1 MIQPKISII
10 TVTYNSAKTIK
21 DTIES
26 VLSQTY
32 KNIEHIVIDGNSTDG
47 TQEIIRSYPKIK
59 MISENDNGIYDAMN
73 KGIEFASGEVVG
85 FLNSDD
91 MFNSEDCI
99 NLIASEFVK
108 DYKIDIVY
116 GNIVLVKESNV
127 NKVIRYKKSK
137 EHKKN
142 AIFNGWMAPHPS
154 LYVKIDI
161 LKRLKGFNT
170 KFKISADFELMIRLF
185 EVEKLNSKY
194 INKTL
199 ARQRV
204 GGASTKFSNIF
215 ASNLEASKACK
226 SNGYPGGTVFI
237 IKKLL
242 SRIPEFFIR

>member
-99 NLIASEFVK
+99 NLIVK
-108 DYKIDIVY
+108 
-116 GNIVLVKESNV
+116 
-127 NKVIRYKKSK
+127 
-137 EHKKN
+137 
-142 AIFNGWMAPHPS
+142 
-154 LYVKIDI
+154 
-161 LKRLKGFNT
+161 
-170 KFKISADFELMIRLF
+170 
-185 EVEKLNSKY
+185 
-194 INKTL
+194 
-199 ARQRV
+199 
-204 GGASTKFSNIF
+204 
-215 ASNLEASKACK
+215 
-226 SNGYPGGTVFI
+226 
-237 IKKLL
+237 
-242 SRIPEFFIR
+242 